1 MTERFSAEQLA
12 ERPWL
17 VHYAEGVPADIEL
30 PTHSVVA
37 LLERSAER
45 FPEHEALDFFGAAT
59 TYAGLLAQVL
69 QASSALHEMGVKKG
83 DRVAIILP
91 NCPQHVIAFYAA
103 LRLGAIVVEHNP
115 LYTQHELQQQLTDH
129 DPAIVIS
136 WDVVAPLARAVVP
149 ARTPVI
155 AVDMT
160 TALPLPKRL
169 ALRLPI
175 AKARKTRAAMTANAG
190 DLPLWHELTRGRV
203 ALPASVP
210 GPDVDDIALLQ
221 YTGGTTGIPKGA
233 ILTHAN
239 LVANARQSAAWAA
252 ELVPGEE
259 TFYAV
264 LPLFHAY
271 GLTLCL
277 TTAVLLGARVVLF
290 PRFDVD
296 LVLEAMNRRPAT
308 FLPGVPPM
316 YPRLV
321 EAAKSRGVSLDSV
334 RVALAGAMSLSPQ
347 IVEQWESFAGGLL
360 IEGYGMT
367 EASPIALGNPIAATR
382 RPNSIG
388 VPFPSTQMRVT
399 DRDHPERL
407 VEHGEPGELQV
418 RGPQVFSGYWNR
430 PDETAN
436 VLLADGWLR
445 TGDVVTVD
453 DDGFVTVVD
462 RIKELI
468 LVGGFNVYP
477 SEVEATLAQ
486 LPGVAEVAV
495 IAMPTP
501 NGDEVVAVIA
511 PEAGTTIDPADL
523 LHHARE
529 NLAGYKVPR
538 RVVFVD
544 ELPRSLIGK
553 LLRRQVREDLIARES
568 STD

>member
-1 MTERFSAEQLA
+1 MTERFSPEQLA

-17 VHYAEGVPADIEL
+17 VHYADNVPADIEA

-37 LLERSAER
+37 LLDDAARQYPDR
-45 FPEHEALDFFGAAT
+45 VALDFFGATT
-59 TYAGLLAQVL
+59 TYAQLRDEVL
-69 QASSALHEMGVKKG
+69 RAASALRVLGVGHG

-91 NCPQHVIAFYAA
+91 NAPQHVVAFYAA

-115 LYTQHELQQQLTDH
+115 LYTQSELAQQLGDH
-129 DPAIVIS
+129 EPSVVIA
-136 WDVVAPLARAVVP
+136 WDVVAQLAKASLPSSTTVL
-149 ARTPVI
+149 AI
-155 AVDMT
+155 DLT
-160 TALPLPKRL
+160 TALPALKRV

-175 AKARKTRAAMTANAG
+175 AKARKTRAAMTSGAG
-190 DLPLWHELTRGRV
+190 DLPRWRDVVRGH
-203 ALPASVP
+203 APLPDIVP
-210 GPDVDDIALLQ
+210 GPSVEDIALLQ
-221 YTGGTTGIPKGA
+221 YTGGTTGVPKGA

-239 LVANARQSAAWAA
+239 LVSNARQSAAWAA
-252 ELVPGEE
+252 GLVPGQE

-277 TTAVLLGARVVLF
+277 TTAVLLGASVVLF

-296 LVLEAMNRRPAT
+296 LVLEAMHRRPAT

-316 YPRLV
+316 YPRLI
-321 EAAKSRGVSLDSV
+321 EAANARGVSLASV
-334 RVALAGAMSLSPQ
+334 KVALAGAMSLSPD

-367 EASPIALGNPIAATR
+367 ETSPISLGNPIAPTR

-388 VPFPSTQMRVT
+388 VPFPSTWMRVT
-399 DRDHPERL
+399 DRHHPDRL
-407 VEHGEPGELQV
+407 VERGEPGELQV
-418 RGPQVFSGYWNR
+418 RGPQVFAGYWNR
-430 PDETAN
+430 PEETAQ
-436 VLLADGWLR
+436 VLLPDGWLR
-445 TGDVVTVD
+445 TGDIVTVD

-477 SEVEATLAQ
+477 SEVEGVLER

-495 IAMPTP
+495 ISMPTER
-501 NGDEVVAVIA
+501 GDEVVAVVV
-511 PEAGTTIDPADL
+511 PTAGTTIDVDDL

-538 RVVFVD
+538 RVVVVD

-553 LLRRQVREDLIARES
+553 MLRRQVRDDLIAREAS
-568 STD
+568 A

>member
-1 MTERFSAEQLA
+1 MTARFTPQQLA

-17 VHYAEGVPADIEL
+17 VHYTEGVPADIEP
-30 PTHSVVA
+30 PTQSVVG
-37 LLERSAER
+37 LLDDATER
-45 FPEHEALDFFGAAT
+45 FPDHVALDFFGATT
-59 TYAGLLAQVL
+59 TYAELRAQVL
-69 QASSALHEMGVKKG
+69 QASAALHDLGVTKG

-91 NCPQHVIAFYAA
+91 NCPQHVVAFYAV
-103 LRLGAIVVEHNP
+103 LRIGAIVVEHNP
-115 LYTQHELQQQLTDH
+115 LYTQHELHQQLTDH
-129 DPAIVIS
+129 EPRAVIA
-136 WDVVAPLARAVVP
+136 WDVVAPLARASVP
-149 ARTPVI
+149 ERTPVI

-160 TALPLPKRL
+160 TALPLAKRL

-175 AKARKTRAAMTANAG
+175 AKARKTRAAMTATAG
-190 DLPLWHELTRGRV
+190 ELPRWHELVRGH
-203 ALPASVP
+203 APLPPSVP
-210 GPDVDDIALLQ
+210 GPDVADIALLQ
-221 YTGGTTGIPKGA
+221 YTGGTTGVPKGA

-239 LVANARQSAAWAA
+239 LVSNARQSAAWAA
-252 ELVPGEE
+252 DLIPGEE

-277 TTAVLLGARVVLF
+277 TTAVLLGARVALF

-296 LVLEAMNRRPAT
+296 LVLDAMRRCPAT

-321 EAAKSRGVSLDSV
+321 EAAKSRGVSLGSV
-334 RVALAGAMSLSPQ
+334 RVALAGAMSLSPD

-367 EASPIALGNPIAATR
+367 ETSPIALGNPIAPTR

-388 VPFPSTQMRVT
+388 VPFPSTEMRVA
-399 DRDHPERL
+399 DRDQPDRI

-418 RGPQVFSGYWNR
+418 RGPQVFAGYWNR

-453 DDGFVTVVD
+453 DDDFVTVVD

-477 SEVEATLAQ
+477 SEVETALAQ

-501 NGDEVVAVIA
+501 NGDEVVAVVV
-511 PEAGTTIDPADL
+511 PEAGAAIDEADL

-529 NLAGYKVPR
+529 SLAGYKVPR
-538 RVVFVD
+538 RIVFVE

-553 LLRRQVREDLIARES
+553 LLRRQVRDDLIARDS
-568 STD
+568 SD